1 MTSTCTL
8 VPVAF
13 VRSVSVAIVKV
24 IGMVLMFDDG
34 VAASGVM
41 SVTGVVR
48 ALAVGCW
55 VIPECSL
62 WRRTLARITLCSRA
76 QEARQ
81 CCAGISASSRRWRR
95 LPAV

>member
-48 ALAVGCW
+48 VLAVGC
-55 VIPECSL
+55 L
-62 WRRTLARITLCSRA
+62 GHT
-76 QEARQ
+76 
-81 CCAGISASSRRWRR
+81 
-95 LPAV
+95 

>member
-1 MTSTCTL
+1 MLVIVAVTSTCTL

-34 VAASGVM
+34 VAASGGM

-48 ALAVGCW
+48 VLAVG
-55 VIPECSL
+55 
-62 WRRTLARITLCSRA
+62 
-76 QEARQ
+76 
-81 CCAGISASSRRWRR
+81 R
-95 LPAV
+95 LGHT